1 MDSNFKQNFNNI
13 RKLFEA
19 RESAIFFVFLSIFI
33 ILTLITPC
41 FIRITNLLNIGR
53 QISFLGMMG
62 MGLGVVIITGN
73 IDLSIGAVYGLAGV
87 VTALTMVKTG
97 NSFISILAGIIAG
110 TSVGLLNGWLLVK
123 IKLPSFIATFG
134 MMNVVRGLI
143 LLITNGYPIT
153 LFIDGITNET
163 HPGFYFIG
171 GGKLFNAIPTQ
182 LIIMTFF
189 MLLFGYI
196 LHRTIF
202 GLHIFAVGDSEKA
215 AHASGIDKDLI
226 KIKVFVISA
235 FLASVAG
242 ILNLAFIGSIQATSG
257 QGLEF
262 EAFAAVIIG
271 GVSFAGGEGS
281 IVGILMGTLII
292 GIIRNG
298 LVLLGVGPFMQVLIV
313 GLIAIGAVAYD
324 SLTWEKREG
333 RRLSL

>member
-1 MDSNFKQNFNNI
+1 MNLNIGQNIYIKKF
-13 RKLFEA
+13 LEA
-19 RESAIFFVFLSIFI
+19 RESAIFFAFLSIFV
-33 ILTLITPC
+33 ILTFATPH

-62 MGLGVVIITGN
+62 IGLGIVIITGN
-73 IDLSIGAVYGLAGV
+73 IDLSIGSVYGLAAV

-97 NSFISILAGIIAG
+97 NSFISILFGVIAG
-110 TSVGLLNGWLLVK
+110 TSVGLANGWLLVK
-123 IKLPSFIATFG
+123 IKLPAFIVTFG

-143 LLITNGYPIT
+143 LIITNGYPIT
-153 LFIDGITNET
+153 LFLDGITNET

-171 GGKLFNAIPTQ
+171 GGKLFNNIPMQ
-182 LIIMTFF
+182 LIIMAFF
-189 MLLFGYI
+189 MLFFGYI

-215 AHASGIDKDLI
+215 AHASGINSGAI
-226 KIKVFVISA
+226 KIKSLLISS

-242 ILNLAFIGSIQATSG
+242 ILNLAFIGSVQATSG

-262 EAFAAVIIG
+262 ETFAAVIIG

-281 IVGILMGTLII
+281 IAGILIGTLII

-324 SLTWEKREG
+324 SLTWEKRQE